1 MVAEYRNDMSETTPI
16 ADSPRVAHILIP
28 YIRPTETFIYDRLVN
43 HIRYTPFILT
53 NEPVI
58 NRDMFPF
65 GGPVHTLAERPLTE
79 RKADALARRAAKSS
93 PYFTATLRRE
103 KPAAVHA
110 HYGPVGAAVA
120 PSADAAGI
128 PLTVSFY
135 GIDASAFL
143 SDPRHAAR
151 YRRMF
156 QSASV
161 VSVLSADMADRLA
174 SAGCP
179 EGKIRIHHL
188 AVDTETLTPAPVEAR
203 NRARVRIVSAGRFVE
218 KKGMELLIDAFEKT
232 ISQGVDAELHL
243 FGSGPLEKQAAAR
256 ASACRFADRI
266 SFFGHRPRAEIIAA
280 VRDADIFALFS
291 VTASD
296 GDMEGTPTVLIEA
309 GALGVPSVSTM
320 HAGIPEV
327 VGDGETGLLVPE
339 RDVEAFAGAL
349 ARLASDPGLRST
361 MSRAARAR
369 VEKLFSIRS
378 VMRQIES
385 DYEA

>member
-1 MVAEYRNDMSETTPI
+1 MIAETHNRTLEAPQA
-16 ADSPRVAHILIP
+16 ADSPRVAHVLIP

-43 HIRYTPFILT
+43 HIRYSPFILT

-58 NRDMFPF
+58 NMDMFPF
-65 GGPVHTLAERPLTE
+65 GGPVHTLAERSLTK
-79 RKADALARRAAKSS
+79 RKADALARRAANSS
-93 PYFTATLRRE
+93 PYFTAALKRE

-120 PSADAAGI
+120 TSAEAAGI

-143 SDPRHAAR
+143 RDPRHAAR

-156 QSASV
+156 KTASV
-161 VSVLSADMADRLA
+161 VSALSADMAERLA
-174 SAGCP
+174 DAGCP
-179 EGKIRIHHL
+179 EEKIRIHHL
-188 AVDTETLTPAPVEAR
+188 AVDTEALTPAPATD
-203 NRARVRIVSAGRFVE
+203 RARVRIVSAGRFVE
-218 KKGMELLIDAFEKT
+218 KKGMELLIDAFEKAV
-232 ISQGVDAELHL
+232 SGGADAELHL
-243 FGSGPLEKQAAAR
+243 FGSGPLEKQASAR

-266 SFFGHRPRAEIIAA
+266 SFFGHRPRAEIISA

-291 VTASD
+291 ITAAD

-309 GALGVPSVSTM
+309 GALGVPCVSTL

-327 VGDGETGLLVPE
+327 TADGETGLLVPE
-339 RDVEAFAGAL
+339 RDTEAFASAL
-349 ARLASDPGLRST
+349 VRLASDPGLRSS
-361 MSRAARAR
+361 MSLAARAR
-369 VEKLFSIRS
+369 IENLFSIRS

-385 DYEA
+385 DYER